1 VLERRAVAAAEL
13 VEQQVVACGSGRWLV
28 SSGRVRILGLSVGFL
43 TAGHRGGW
51 GVQLLVGEAR
61 GGSLPV
67 KEEEARRG
75 RGRRGAR
82 GRGE

>member
-1 VLERRAVAAAEL
+1 VAAAEL

-82 GRGE
+82 G

>member
-1 VLERRAVAAAEL
+1 VPERRAVTAAEL
-13 VEQQVVACGSGRWLV
+13 VEEQVVPCGSGRWLV
-28 SSGRVRILGLSVGFL
+28 SNGRVRILGLSVGFL

-51 GVQLLVGEAR
+51 GVQLLVGEAG

-75 RGRRGAR
+75 
-82 GRGE
+82 